1 MKTSVRGFVCLFILM
16 ECISVNAQVKLST
29 LTLNAGGNFYE
40 NADFK
45 LSSSI
50 GEMAAVH
57 TIFIPEFILSS
68 GVLQPAVKKHTID
81 STDISDLRIYPTLT
95 NENFVYLEAKL
106 QEKTTGTV
114 TIYTII
120 GQVVA
125 QRSITVPAGAYRER
139 ILLPVMQKGEY
150 LVEIMLI
157 GDQFLMPLRRIFK
170 VQNL

>member
-1 MKTSVRGFVCLFILM
+1 MKASVRGFICLFFLIG
-16 ECISVNAQVKLST
+16 CICVNAQVKLST
-29 LTLNAGGNFYE
+29 LTLNAGGNYFE

-68 GVLQPAVKKHTID
+68 GVLQPPLRKRIVD
-81 STDISDLRIYPTLT
+81 STDINDLRVYPTLT
-95 NENFVYLEAKL
+95 NENFVYLEARL
-106 QEKTTGTV
+106 QERTTGTV
-114 TIYTII
+114 TIYTIT
-120 GQVVA
+120 GQVIA
-125 QRSITVPAGAYRER
+125 QRSITIPSGAYRER

-150 LVEIMLI
+150 LVEILLV
-157 GDQFLMPLRRIFK
+157 GDQFLMPLRRIFR